1 MILIFLYYSFCKMW
15 FGTFHQ
21 RQTMYYLY
29 MTSAPNFG
37 MEAEISFPRREK
49 ILRERPLLAY
59 RRRRGSLL
67 TGAVLELDILSYL
80 PKRSQ
85 RTKRKTVSS
94 FSALASSEMKKERTR
109 VFDEIRDLFALSVMC
124 YASSASVQ
132 RGGAITMDD
141 SRDHRTKVIILSQIY
156 QIGMCC
162 CSRFGPIV
170 TRG

>member
-1 MILIFLYYSFCKMW
+1 
-15 FGTFHQ
+15 
-21 RQTMYYLY
+21 MYCQY
-29 MTSAPNFG
+29 MTSAPHFAT
-37 MEAEISFPRREK
+37 EAGIPFPRCEN
-49 ILRERPLLAY
+49 ILQKHPLLAY

-67 TGAVLELDILSYL
+67 TGAVLELDLLSYL

-94 FSALASSEMKKERTR
+94 FSALASSEMKKGRTR
-109 VFDEIRDLFALSVMC
+109 VFDEICDLFAWSVMC
-124 YASSASVQ
+124 CASSASVQ
-132 RGGAITMDD
+132 IGGAITMDD

-170 TRG
+170 ARG